1 LQRNHVLLDCIE
13 RDADM
18 GVAMPITLMNN
29 AHYKVEIV
37 YRVNAVG
44 GSNHEGRVVTIRQK
58 KTFAY
63 IELPAPVFRR
73 IALAALDR
81 LREKYLFG

>member
-1 LQRNHVLLDCIE
+1 MQRNHVLLDRIE

-18 GVAMPITLMNN
+18 GVAMPITLINN
-29 AHYKVEIV
+29 GY
-37 YRVNAVG
+37 YRVSIETRLDAIG
-44 GSNHEGRVVTIRQK
+44 GSNREGRVVCIKQK

-63 IELPAPVFRR
+63 IELPAPVFKR
-73 IALAALDR
+73 IALAALNR